1 MAHPIDRRL
10 RPGRPR
16 DIGIPHMKIAELEST
31 HKVPRPL
38 VESLLT
44 AGYTSLYPP
53 QAEAIRSGVLEGIN
67 LLMAV
72 PTAAGK
78 TLVAEI
84 CMVKSI
90 LEQGGRCL
98 YVVPLRALA
107 AEKYEEFKKK
117 YSPLG
122 ISVGVATGEYDSPG
136 ARLSKYQILVATSEK
151 VDSLLRMRAP
161 WLGESLTVAVMD
173 EVHYIHDPGRGP
185 TLEFVIARLRQV
197 NPKLQILALS
207 ATVRNARELASWL
220 DAALVSSD
228 WRPVPLLE
236 GVYAGD
242 TIYYADYTTR
252 SLVAAKANPAQSLV
266 TDTVD
271 AGGQALVFVNSRRS
285 TQAAA
290 RALAPHLKGRLS
302 PKARAALKDIAHSAG
317 TVLQEPTRLCGEL
330 AETIR
335 CGVAFHHAGL
345 HPEQRRLVEGAFRGG
360 LIKAICA
367 TPTLAA
373 GVNLPARRVVIRDW
387 GRYEAGVG
395 QRPIPVFEYKQFA
408 GRAGRPGYDKE
419 GEAILIAKK
428 EGDRDMLFEHYI
440 RAATE
445 PLRSRLGEGGAL
457 PSHILAS
464 IAAGYATSMSGIMD
478 FLALTFFA
486 MQEDVR
492 TLSIEAERILGFLL
506 EEGLILCRG
515 CGTPGFRLL
524 PAEELHATG
533 FGSVVSRLYLD
544 PRSGLMLKRGL
555 SAAGSPST
563 EALLHLACC
572 CPDMPLLGL
581 TKAAYAELEEEAYVE
596 GSKFLIPP
604 PREGGQAEHERFLK
618 SMRTANMLGEWIS
631 EEREENICER
641 YGVGPGDVRRFVDSA
656 DWLIYSAGRLAS
668 VLQIAGVQPALRD
681 LRQRVLYGIRDELL
695 ELVSLKGIGRVRARN
710 LFREGYKTLE
720 MVRKA
725 SEKKL
730 ATVPAIGPQIAANI
744 LKQLG

>member
-1 MAHPIDRRL
+1 
-10 RPGRPR
+10 
-16 DIGIPHMKIAELEST
+16 MKISELESK
-31 HKVPRPL
+31 HKAPRAL
-38 VESLLT
+38 VEALAA
-44 AGYTSLYPP
+44 AGYRSLYPP
-53 QAEAIRSGVLEGIN
+53 QAEAIRAGLLEGKN
-67 LLMAV
+67 VLMAV

-90 LEQGGRCL
+90 LEEGGRCL

-107 AEKYEEFKKK
+107 TEKYEEFKKR
-117 YSPLG
+117 YGPLG
-122 ISVGVATGEYDSPG
+122 VSVGVATGEYDAPG
-136 ARLSKYQILVATSEK
+136 SRLAKFQILVATSEK
-151 VDSLLRMRAP
+151 VDSLLRMRTG
-161 WLGESLTVAVMD
+161 WLSDSLTVAVMD

-197 NPKLQILALS
+197 NPKLQVLALS
-207 ATVRNARELASWL
+207 ATVRNARQLASWL
-220 DAALVSSD
+220 NAALVSSD

-252 SLVAAKANPAQSLV
+252 SLVAAKANPSQSLV

-290 RALAPHLKGRLS
+290 RALAPHLKGRLK
-302 PKARAALKDIAHSAG
+302 PEERAALKEIAHEAG
-317 TVLQEPTRLCGEL
+317 TVLQEPTRLCEEL
-330 AETIR
+330 AESIR
-335 CGVAFHHAGL
+335 CGTAFHHAGL
-345 HPEQRRLVEGAFRGG
+345 HPEQRRLVEGAFRRG

-387 GRYEAGVG
+387 GRYEPGVG

-419 GEAILIAKK
+419 GEAILVAKK
-428 EGDRDMLFEHYI
+428 DGDRDMLFEHYI
-440 RAATE
+440 RASTE

-464 IAAGYATSMSGIMD
+464 VSSGYATTMAGIMD
-478 FLALTFFA
+478 FLSLTFFS
-486 MQEDVR
+486 MQEDVGG
-492 TLSIEAERILGFLL
+492 LSMETERIIRFLL
-506 EEGLILCRG
+506 DEGLLLCRG
-515 CGTPGFRLL
+515 CGTPSFRLS
-524 PAEELHATG
+524 PDEELHATA

-544 PRSGLMLKRGL
+544 PSSGLTIRRGL
-555 SAAGSPST
+555 SSTASPSA

-581 TKAAYAELEEEAYVE
+581 TKAAYGELEEEAYVE
-596 GSKFLIPP
+596 GGKFLIPP
-604 PREGGQAEHERFLK
+604 PRGGGMAEHERFLQT
-618 SMRTANMLGEWIS
+618 MRTAQMLGAWIA
-631 EEREENICER
+631 EEREEEICER
-641 YGVGPGDVRRFVDSA
+641 FGVGPGDVRRFVDSA
-656 DWLIYSAGRLAS
+656 EWLIYAAGRLAS
-668 VLQIAGVQPALRD
+668 VLDIAPVQPALRD
-681 LRQRVLYGIRDELL
+681 LRQRVLYGIREELL
-695 ELVSLKGIGRVRARN
+695 ELVSLKGVGRVRARH
-710 LFREGYKTLE
+710 LFKEGYKTLALL
-720 MVRKA
+720 RKA

-730 ATVPAIGPQIAANI
+730 AEIPTIGPQIAASI
-744 LKQLG
+744 LKQLA